1 METHSQQQKSIKV
14 THSSYKQKVYDTDN
28 EGYAQADTGSED
40 ETNSE
45 DVLGENCNNKKSEM
59 QQTTHLHRCT

>member
-1 METHSQQQKSIKV
+1 M

-28 EGYAQADTGSED
+28 ESCTQADTGSED

-59 QQTTHLHRCT
+59 Q